1 MKKQTLL
8 KKLHKPVHPALG
20 NVILIGVIILI
31 IVGMIALFLKQA
43 FVSTP
48 TLIRQSLPSST
59 PTPTSILA
67 QSPNITPTLLPTNG
81 WKTYRNYGYHFS
93 VMLPPEIVPVSG
105 GDAVFD
111 PYGLN
116 AFGFKEQGENGIGF
130 SIAYNPAP
138 SGTPAAYNQCVDMD
152 TCYQIASAPYE
163 KDKQFPLYSTVL
175 GKRVKGVGW
184 YSDFPANGGQKNR
197 VYSYEYLVPV
207 RTKGES
213 LGIKFVFAELTPQQ
227 ILTKQPLGDTIL
239 STIKLED

>member
-1 MKKQTLL
+1 MKKQSLL
-8 KKLHKPVHPALG
+8 KKLHKPVHPTLG
-20 NVILIGVIILI
+20 NIVFIGSVILVTL
-31 IVGMIALFLKQA
+31 VVIALFFLH
-43 FVSTP
+43 
-48 TLIRQSLPSST
+48 SSS
-59 PTPTSILA
+59 PAPALLGQNIPMSTPTSILA
-67 QSPNITPTLLPTNG
+67 QSPNTTPTLLPTNG
-81 WKTYRNYGYHFS
+81 WKTYQNYGYHFS

-116 AFGFKEQGENGIGF
+116 AFGFKEQGGNGIGF

-227 ILTKQPLGDTIL
+227 ILTKQPL
-239 STIKLED
+239 